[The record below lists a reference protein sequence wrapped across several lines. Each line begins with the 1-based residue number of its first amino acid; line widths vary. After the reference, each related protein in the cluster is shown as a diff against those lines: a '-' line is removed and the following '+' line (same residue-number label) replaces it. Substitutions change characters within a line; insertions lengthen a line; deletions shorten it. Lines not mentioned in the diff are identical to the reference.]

1 MDILMGEV
9 LIEQIVVYST
19 AFILCATTVFFY
31 LRKKKV
37 ASVVV
42 EQKVALAKE
51 EGLFEPV
58 SLYPHI
64 DLNSCIGSGACIT
77 ACPEKDI
84 LGITDGVATVIN
96 TANCIGHGACF
107 HACPV
112 EAITLKIGTDTR
124 GVDLPHVSET
134 FETNFKGIYIAGELG
149 GMGLIKN
156 SVEQGQQAIE
166 NMVKSKKPSIENVI
180 DVVIIGAGP
189 AGISAT
195 LAAKEHGLSSITLE
209 QDSLGGTVYTFPRSK
224 IVMTSP
230 MDLPL
235 YGKAKL
241 FNTSKDELLQLWNK
255 VISEHDIEIKEHT
268 KVESI
273 VPLEDKTFKIVTN
286 TNEEYICNNVLLAI
300 GKRGSPRK
308 LNVPGEDSTK
318 VAYRLLEP
326 ENIQNKKILVVGG
339 GDSAIESAL
348 ILKDANETTLS
359 YRKDKFARLKPKNR
373 EKIHEAIEN
382 DSLKVIYN
390 SNVAS
395 INKKD
400 VLLKL
405 NENDETKQLENDLV
419 YIFAGGELPTN
430 FLEKAGVQITKRFGY
445 TVKRH

>member
-1 MDILMGEV
+1 MGEV
-9 LIEQIVVYST
+9 LLEQILVYGT
-19 AFILCATTVFFY
+19 VFFLCIITVFFY
-31 LRKKKV
+31 MKKKKV
-37 ASVVV
+37 NSVVV
-42 EQKVALAKE
+42 AEKVTLAKE
-51 EGLFEPV
+51 EGLFEPI

-84 LGITDGVATVIN
+84 LGIIDGVATVIN

-112 EAITLKIGTDTR
+112 EAITLKIGTEMR
-124 GVDLPHVSET
+124 GVDLPHVNET

-166 NMVKSKKPSIENVI
+166 NMVKSKKPSKENVT

-195 LAAKEHGLSSITLE
+195 LAAKEHGLSSVTLE
-209 QDSLGGTVYTFPRSK
+209 QDSLGGTVYTFPRAK

-230 MDLPL
+230 MNLPL

-241 FNTSKDELLQLWNK
+241 FNTSKGELLDLWKK
-255 VISEHDIEIKEHT
+255 VISEHDIKITENT
-268 KVESI
+268 KVEQI
-273 VPLEDKTFKIVTN
+273 IPVEDGTFKIVTN
-286 TNEEYICNNVLLAI
+286 TNETHICNNVLLAI

-308 LNVPGEDSTK
+308 LNVPGEESTK

-326 ENIQNKKILVVGG
+326 ENIQNKKVLVVGG
-339 GDSAIESAL
+339 GDSAIETVL
-348 ILKDANETTLS
+348 LLKDENEASLS

-373 EKIHEAIEN
+373 EKVEQAIE
-382 DSLKVIYN
+382 DGSLNVIFN
-390 SNVAS
+390 SNVVS
-395 INKKD
+395 INVD
-400 VLLKL
+400 NVLLKVTD
-405 NENDETKQLENDLV
+405 NEETKQLENDLV
-419 YIFAGGELPTN
+419 YIFAGGELPTS
-430 FLEKAGVQITKRFGY
+430 FLQKAGVEITKRFGY
-445 TVKRH
+445 TMKRHY